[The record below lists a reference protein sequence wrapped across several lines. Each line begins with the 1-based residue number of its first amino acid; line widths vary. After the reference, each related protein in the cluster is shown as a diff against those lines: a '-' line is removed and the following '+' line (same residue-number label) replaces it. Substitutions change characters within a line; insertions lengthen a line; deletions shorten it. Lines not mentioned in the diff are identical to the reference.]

1 MYDVIIVGAR
11 VAGSATA
18 MLLARRGLN
27 VLVLDRA
34 TFPSDTLSTHQV
46 QVPGVA
52 RLARWGVLDQ
62 ILAAGTPA
70 TRSVRFD
77 QGEAVITGRFPEYD
91 GADFMC
97 SPRRTLLDKVL
108 VDAARAAGAEVRENF
123 TVDELLQDNETV
135 TGVRGREKG
144 APVVTEQG
152 RLVIGADGKHS
163 LVAGAVRARAYRA
176 KPPQSLAFYTYW
188 EGVPV
193 TGGAMYGRPGCAL
206 GAWPTNDGLLMTYLA
221 WPIARF
227 SEFRQDVEGN
237 FLRTLDAVGL
247 GERIRAGRRAER
259 FRGTPDLPSYFRQPY
274 GPGWA
279 LVGDAGL
286 LLDPVTGQGIS
297 HAFRDAELLADA
309 VAEGLAGHCPLD
321 KALRRYQQARDK
333 ATRPMYDFTA
343 SAAAI
348 PSPTPA
354 QMALFRAV
362 AQRQEDS
369 DAFFGALAGVVP
381 LPHFMSPRNLVRLVG
396 VRGFAR
402 LVRDQAIAAN
412 LERREA
418 RQLPPA
424 EVEIHDGAPQIQG

>member
-1 MYDVIIVGAR
+1 VYDVIIVGAR

-247 GERIRAGRRAER
+247 GERFRAGRRAER

-286 LLDPVTGQGIS
+286 LLDPITGQGIG

-309 VAEGLAGHCPLD
+309 VADGLGGIRPLD
-321 KALRRYQQARDK
+321 QALGQYHRARDK
-333 ATRPMYDFTA
+333 AARPMYDFTA
-343 SAAAI
+343 RIAALNPPAAAEI
-348 PSPTPA
+348 
-354 QMALFRAV
+354 ALFQALS
-362 AQRQEDS
+362 QRQEDS
-369 DAFFGALAGVVP
+369 DAFFGALTGSVP
-381 LPHFMSPRNLVRLVG
+381 MREFMSPKNIIRLVG

-402 LVRDQAIAAN
+402 LIRGQARSGSGN
-412 LERREA
+412 
-418 RQLPPA
+418 PA
-424 EVEIHDGAPQIQG
+424 GQDVGQPTPSVSAG